1 MARLLLG
8 VSGGVAAYK
17 ALLTARLAVK
27 HGHAV
32 RVIQTPASIKFVG
45 PASFQALTGAPVL
58 TDEFEP
64 DPDRGRYP
72 GEPPAQRT
80 PISHLALVQRADLYL
95 IAPASANTIA
105 KLAHGHADNL
115 LTAAALAAPCPV
127 GVAPAINDRMYAHPA
142 TRANLETLRQRG
154 VTVLPPDEG
163 ELASHGE
170 FGLGRLPE
178 PEQLLE
184 VCEAL
189 LGQPRETPAGERTL
203 AGLRVLVTAGGTREP
218 IDPVRYIGN
227 RSSGRMGFALAQEA
241 AARGAGVT
249 LVAANTALPVPPGVA
264 VVKVETAAE
273 LKAACERVFAD
284 CDIVL
289 MAAAIADF
297 RPAHPRSRKLKK
309 GDPPLVPPPIEL
321 ELTDDVIAGL
331 ARSRRPNQTMVAFA
345 AEHGPDAVVFGLQ
358 KLGKKGVDAVV
369 VNDVAQAGIG
379 FDSEHNEVTIVTAD
393 GTSTQ
398 VPRAAKDHVARAV
411 LDEVQRLRAAQN
423 LGHLVPRGGTES
435 PKFPAGPRSE
445 RESPQTGGGADG
457 ATRAG
462 SGAGARP

>member
-32 RVIQTPASIKFVG
+32 RVIQTPASIRFIG

-58 TDEFEP
+58 TDEFES

-72 GEPPAQRT
+72 GEPPAERT
-80 PISHLALVQRADLYL
+80 PISHLALAERADLYL

-115 LTAAALAAPCPV
+115 LTAAALAAHCPV
-127 GVAPAINDRMYAHPA
+127 VVAPAMNDRMYAHPA
-142 TRANLETLRQRG
+142 IQANLETLRQRG
-154 VTVLPPDEG
+154 ITVIPPGEG

-170 FGLGRLPE
+170 YGLGRLPD

-184 VCEAL
+184 ACEAL
-189 LGQPRETPAGERTL
+189 FNQPRETRAAERTL
-203 AGLRVLVTAGGTREP
+203 EGVRVLVTAGGTREP

-241 AARGAGVT
+241 AARGARVT
-249 LVAANTALPVPPGVA
+249 LVAANAALPTPPGVSLIE
-264 VVKVETAAE
+264 VQTAQE
-273 LKAACERVFAD
+273 LKDACERVFPD
-284 CDIVL
+284 CDITL
-289 MAAAIADF
+289 MAAAIADY
-297 RPAHPRSRKLKK
+297 RPAHPQRQKLKK
-309 GDPPLVPPPIEL
+309 GDPPQPPPPIEL

-331 ARSRRPNQTMVAFA
+331 AQSRRPNQTLVAFA
-345 AEHGPDAVVFGLQ
+345 AEHGPDAIAFGLQ

-379 FDSEHNEVTIVTAD
+379 FDSEHNEVTIVTA
-393 GTSTQ
+393 TSARTQ
-398 VPRAAKDHVARAV
+398 VPRADKLQVARAV
-411 LDEVQRLRAAQN
+411 LDEVERLRAEQN
-423 LGHLVPRGGTES
+423 LGHLVPRGGTEW
-435 PKFPAGPRSE
+435 PEFRQRGEHDGK
-445 RESPQTGGGADG
+445 TGGGADG

-462 SGAGARP
+462 SGASARA

>member
-27 HGHAV
+27 RGHAV
-32 RVIQTPASIKFVG
+32 RVIQTPASIKFIG

-58 TDEFEP
+58 TDEFES

-72 GEPPAQRT
+72 GEPPAERT
-80 PISHLALVQRADLYL
+80 PISHLALVERADLYL

-115 LTAAALAAPCPV
+115 LTAAALAAHCPV
-127 GVAPAINDRMYAHPA
+127 VVAPAMNDRMYAHPA
-142 TRANLETLRQRG
+142 IQANVETLRQRD
-154 VTVLPPDEG
+154 VTVIPPDEG

-170 FGLGRLPE
+170 YGLGRLPE

-184 VCEAL
+184 ACEAL
-189 LGQPRETPAGERTL
+189 LGQPSETQASERTL
-203 AGLRVLVTAGGTREP
+203 EGLRVLVTAGGTREP

-249 LVAANTALPVPPGVA
+249 LVAANTALPTPRGVS
-264 VVKVETAAE
+264 VIHVQTAQE
-273 LKAACERVFAD
+273 LKDACEQVFPD
-284 CDIVL
+284 CDITV
-289 MAAAIADF
+289 MAAAIADY
-297 RPAHPRSRKLKK
+297 RPTRPHTQKLKK
-309 GDPPLVPPPIEL
+309 GDPPLAPPPIEL

-331 ARSRRPNQTMVAFA
+331 AQSRRPNQTLVAFA
-345 AEHGPDAVVFGLQ
+345 AEHGPDAVAFGLQ
-358 KLGKKGVDAVV
+358 KLGKKDVDAIV

-379 FDSEHNEVTIVTAD
+379 FDSEHNEVTIVTAK
-393 GTSTQ
+393 GARTR
-398 VPRAAKDHVARAV
+398 VPRADKRQVARAV
-411 LDEVQRLRAAQN
+411 LDEVQRLRAELN
-423 LGHLVPRGGTES
+423 FGRSVPRGGTQ
-435 PKFPAGPRSE
+435 
-445 RESPQTGGGADG
+445 SPQFPGSGEHDLQTRGDADG
-457 ATRAG
+457 ATRVG
-462 SGAGARP
+462 SGASARA